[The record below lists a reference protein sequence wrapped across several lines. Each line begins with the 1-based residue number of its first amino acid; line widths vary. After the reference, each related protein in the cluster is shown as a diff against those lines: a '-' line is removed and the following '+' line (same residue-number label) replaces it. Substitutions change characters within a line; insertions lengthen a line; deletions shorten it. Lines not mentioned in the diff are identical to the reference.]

1 VTSSDIGTVMPLH
14 YKLINHKRSQNN
26 ENKKIIKILLSDVLQ
41 LRKTTGDNVLL
52 KHSEE
57 EISHLINTSSHF

>member
-1 VTSSDIGTVMPLH
+1 MRIK
-14 YKLINHKRSQNN
+14 KLIKFF
-26 ENKKIIKILLSDVLQ
+26 LSDVLQ

-57 EISHLINTSSHF
+57 EISHLINTSSFLTL